1 MKRVLSIILLAA
13 MLTSLLPSFTLAAE
27 DGTVTVDFTTATITG
42 LNTADCTPPAKVEGE
57 GFAAVE
63 SETTTTK
70 GKQTARNFKS
80 AKINL
85 LYIQTAKQSW
95 ITHSTPKEAQWTIEV
110 DMKTTE
116 PGWYDISLVGGK
128 WYGAAAYYIYADGQY
143 AGFYDCYDSA
153 ANPNP
158 YVDTAETHLNTLYL
172 TPDENGKLKVMF
184 ALANMSGSYARFLAS
199 KLTLTPADEPDYE
212 TAELSVT
219 ETDTLIAGERVDFE
233 AKIVMSDGSA
243 LRFNGY
249 KDDRTADNSY
259 SISASVTGGESAEL
273 SGEVQDGIFKGTIE
287 ALKEGETTVT
297 VTAAVGEKNL
307 SMPVTVNVVEPSDP
321 VTVSIDMTK
330 NSIKYTNRTAPSKD
344 WITKGFDIVFDK
356 TTICSNS
363 QYTPH
368 EVNGVGVATLAT
380 RTGQNAPDDVWP
392 GSTDAISRNAMF
404 TIKKRIFGA
413 GYYAVYVQG
422 AKWYANSDF
431 AIYVNGQYA
440 GDYDFYKKDATSA
453 ELGEKKRLNTLYIPL
468 GDVEISFR
476 SRTRMYDPPM
486 FQPYLVELVPIEVQ
500 QAPTVEKIE
509 YTLPEDIYSGES
521 VDVKARVLMSDGSYR
536 SFGLT
541 NKGEADTQNCV
552 SSVTSS
558 DEDVAIVSDV
568 ISAQAVT
575 ADEISFKIN
584 AKSVGKAK
592 ASVTVKL
599 AGNEPYTEEIPFEVT
614 EKPKLETVKVSFDKN
629 VIPATRTAKVLLS
642 LVREGGSAWPEAD
655 GYEVEYESLTPAL
668 ADVDATGV
676 VTGKEPGNAEIKA
689 TVTAFD
695 CTVKSGSAVIVIEP
709 KPVLSSL
716 ELAIEKSGLIVGE
729 EAELFI
735 TAKMSDGVVDDQ
747 TSYVYEFDSMN
758 KEIATID
765 ENGKIKALSPGIATI
780 TVRTTGE
787 TGIPVL
793 GTFKLTVY
801 DGIPAY
807 EIDFTK
813 TVGKEDRGIPD
824 ISPGYTVLADK
835 GTVGTFRKFTYA
847 DSGRVMLHVMTSSGK
862 VWPEATDKNTAFA
875 FEINIPFESD
885 YAVSLKGGKWYAGAT
900 YSVFIDGVY
909 MGDHDFYM
917 DSDENSLTTGDFEP
931 LNMIHLDEGPHT
943 VMMYVRDYV
952 YKSGNYALLDT
963 LRFEPVAEI
972 SVGEIETSEQTS
984 YAVGEIARDAVG
996 LKMNSGTYHHF
1007 GPKNNGKMPDEDNK
1021 ITVTSSNPEVLEVTE
1036 PRYVIGKSEKQEYTI
1051 RAKSAGTAML
1061 TYSAV
1066 IDGEEVATRT
1076 VDVSVSEQELASA
1089 GARAEAEELC
1099 VGEATYLIAE
1109 PRLPGGRVL
1118 NEESVATTYRSLDE
1132 SIATVDGKLLTA
1144 HKTGNVTIEVSSVFN
1159 GKTTIGYLEIKI
1171 LEERIINISITA
1183 GGSRYIR
1190 LTDKENDTVP
1200 MYVTATNNRG
1210 ERYEIAGAD
1219 FEAKALAEDVAD
1231 VDEANNIIPKAEG
1244 EASFE
1249 LTVSIN
1255 GSIRTERASL
1265 TVVKGKSTATYMT
1278 AAKAQNA
1285 RENYKKY
1292 AWAKSGAETYI
1303 KAADKYVSRLDDLYA
1318 MIHSEGI
1325 PRSWSVGG
1333 EGDPDMYLCRYCGA
1347 DLMDLH
1353 GQFPWVNNALS
1364 RPWQVQCP
1372 ECKCLF
1378 PSNDFEKFYELGL
1391 NDYGEFD
1398 RMRALEAH
1406 RELFGDKSVTEPGA
1420 EHSAQWKK
1428 YYGYGVAGGYLTN
1441 NMYGTIP
1448 NTANGHRGLR
1458 EGETAETWGV
1468 DDSMGYVPS
1477 KADGTPYKYESNG
1490 VVERHTYVAEYLH
1503 SGVWRRIKGN
1513 DAAVTE
1519 AIDNCAYAYFY
1530 TGDKKYGRVAA
1541 VLIDRL
1547 ADFYHEYDISLYGN
1561 NVWNS
1566 DGGLNRGKTVGCIW
1580 ETSNASIFARA
1591 YDMIFD
1597 MYDDEGVLDYIREK
1611 AGNIKMRHAKLT
1623 PSQIRTN
1630 VEDGLLRTILSGLRD
1645 CSVSGNF
1652 GYPQQTNA
1660 ISAVVL
1666 DTYPNTAEWLDYL
1679 MAPGWKRT
1687 PECPGGGLL
1696 SQLVDDVDAD
1706 GQGNEGS
1713 EYNADWHTM
1722 LIRINEILADYG
1734 YEAANLYNNPK
1745 FVQMFYSNI
1754 PLMGAYTPQ
1763 IGDSDSTLGVG
1774 QWMGKE
1780 VAIAGWKK
1788 LRDPVFA
1795 QLLYALNGNTAEG
1808 LHYDDKQNKP
1818 EALEDEVREVIRQYG
1833 EFTPKSAVMT
1843 NFGFAALRS
1852 GADYTSNSTATTAT
1866 DTRRDTWMYFGTN
1879 NGHAH
1884 RDTLNLGMT
1893 AFGLNF
1899 MPDLGYPETT
1909 GSQPNRL
1916 QWVSNTLSH
1925 NTVMVN
1931 EIRQNINAEAR
1942 GNALHFDLGGKVQVM
1957 DVSASYVY
1965 PDTDEYRRSVITVEV
1980 DDENSYTVDFFR
1992 VLGGNDHLYSF
2003 HATSNNIRKHTGLE
2017 FDTVYDEN
2025 GQYVTGSQVD
2035 KNGEYKGSYAGID
2048 VPYGKDPNSPE
2059 STNYETVY
2067 PRGYTWIKNVDRD
2080 NTPADKVELDFEITD
2095 FKKTSSN
2102 PKGLGLH
2109 MTVLNGSNMKNGVNS
2124 EISIADGFPPNK
2136 ASNKQ
2141 IDKLKYVL
2149 IKNSGENLDT
2159 TFTTVFEP
2167 YRDTRYIESV
2177 DEMVLTADKS
2187 AASGSAAR
2195 ALKIVHTS
2203 GRVDYVFYSTDNTVT
2218 YTVTDDGRDISFRGF
2233 AGVYTIADGVN
2244 TYKYVCDGDI
2254 IGEPTRRKAG
2264 ISGIVRGF
2272 TDTLSERNFIS
2283 LAPLSPVSEEEL
2295 ADIVGRFVFVDNG
2308 ETGRSG
2314 TWEILGA
2321 EEKDGNIMLDV
2332 GRITTVRKYTKATDF
2347 SAGYDFI
2354 IEAGQKA
2361 YIPLSYSDDNAP
2373 EFVSVPS
2380 EISTSAGS
2388 NISVT
2393 VKAESR
2399 NAEEASA
2406 MVYSFGV
2413 SPRGASIDASTGKI
2427 TWKPDASQVG
2437 RNHFAVTA
2445 RDVFGREST
2454 AHFYIEVYGSTTSN
2468 PETGESQPAGD
2479 SGTTGTTTPAGGGG
2493 GGTTPTDKPDD
2504 KTNADG
2510 SDTSSESGENEGNTD
2525 NTSTENNSLRF
2536 TDLASHAWAEEAIG
2550 ALATDGII
2558 KGTSANTFSPAA
2570 NITRA
2575 DFALLLVRAFN
2586 LTSDDAENF
2595 ADVTASDYFATELAI
2610 ARNNGIISG
2619 VGENKFAPRNTIT
2632 RQDMMVI
2639 VYRALQTLDVGL
2651 GVYDEPQNADYAT
2664 IAEYAKP
2671 AVTALIGANLVNG
2684 KNGRIAPTDYTTR
2697 AEVAV
2702 LIKRILDYVK

>member
-1 MKRVLSIILLAA
+1 
-13 MLTSLLPSFTLAAE
+13 MLVSLLPSFTLAAD
-27 DGTVTVDFTTATITG
+27 DGTVTIDFISETVSIINSKAPYTPPSGVDGDNFTTVDAESTTVSGKNSARRFRKSGGFNADIIYVSTAMNPW
-42 LNTADCTPPAKVEGE
+42 LNHNTP
-57 GFAAVE
+57 
-63 SETTTTK
+63 S
-70 GKQTARNFKS
+70 
-80 AKINL
+80 
-85 LYIQTAKQSW
+85 
-95 ITHSTPKEAQWTIEV
+95 EAQWTIEV
-110 DMKTTE
+110 DMETTE
-116 PGWYDISLVGGK
+116 PGWYDIFFTSGSYACG
-128 WYGAAAYYIYADGQY
+128 AAYYIYADGQY
-143 AGFYDCYDSA
+143 AGYYDCYATVPDVNGSPVEDA
-153 ANPNP
+153 P
-158 YVDTAETHLNTLYL
+158 VKLNTLYL
-172 TPDENGKLKVMF
+172 TPDENGKVKVMF
-184 ALANMSGSYARFLAS
+184 ALAKMSGSHARLILKELKF
-199 KLTLTPADEPDYE
+199 TPADEPDYE
-212 TAELSVT
+212 EAALSVT
-219 ETDTLIAGERVDFE
+219 EPDTLIAGERVDFE
-233 AKIVMSDGSA
+233 AKIAMPDGSA

-249 KDDRTADNSY
+249 KDDRTTDNSY
-259 SISASVTGGESAEL
+259 SISASVKEGESAAL

-287 ALKEGETTVT
+287 ALKAGETTVT
-297 VTAAVGEKNL
+297 VTATIGKRTL
-307 SMPVTVNVVEPSDP
+307 SVPVTVNVVEPSAP

-344 WITKGFDIVFDK
+344 WITTGFDIVFDK
-356 TTICSNS
+356 TTTCANS

-380 RTGQNAPDDVWP
+380 RTGQKSPNNVWP
-392 GSTDAISRNAMF
+392 GSTDTISRNAMF

-440 GDYDFYKKDATSA
+440 GDYNFYKEGAESA

-476 SRTRMYDPPM
+476 SRTQMYDPPM

-509 YTLPEDIYSGES
+509 YTLPKDIYAGES
-521 VDVKARVLMSDGSYR
+521 VDVKARILMSDGSCR

-541 NKGEADTQNCV
+541 DKGEADTENCV

-558 DEDVAIVSDV
+558 DEDVATVSDV

-575 ADEISFKIN
+575 ADEVSFKIN
-584 AKSVGKAK
+584 AKSVGKAT
-592 ASVTVKL
+592 ANVTVKI
-599 AGNEPYTEEIPFEVT
+599 AGNDPYTEEIPFEVT
-614 EKPKLETVKVSFDKN
+614 EKPKLETVKISFDKN
-629 VIPATRTAKVLLS
+629 VIPATRTAKASLT
-642 LVREGGSAWPEAD
+642 LVREDGSAWPEAD
-655 GYEVEYESLTPAL
+655 GYEVVYESLTPAL
-668 ADVDATGV
+668 ADVDANGV

-695 CTVKSGSAVIVIEP
+695 GTVRSGSAGIVIEP
-709 KPVLSSL
+709 KPILSSL

-729 EAELFI
+729 EAELSV
-735 TAKMSDGVVDDQ
+735 TAKMSDGVVADP
-747 TSYVYEFDSMN
+747 TSYTYEFDSMN

-765 ENGKIKALSPGIATI
+765 GNGKIKALSPGIATI

-793 GTFKLTVY
+793 GTFKLTVH

-813 TVGKEDRGIPD
+813 TVGREDREIPD

-835 GTVGTFRKFTYA
+835 GTVRTFRKFTYA

-862 VWPEATDKNTAFA
+862 VWPEAAADKSTAFA
-875 FEINIPFESD
+875 FEIDIPFESD
-885 YAVSLKGGKWYAGAT
+885 YAVLLKGGKWYAGAT

-917 DSDENSLTTGDFEP
+917 DTDENSLTTGDFEP

-952 YKSGNYALLDT
+952 YKNGNYALLDT

-972 SVGEIETSEQTS
+972 SAGEIEAREQTS
-984 YAVGEIARDAVG
+984 YAVGEIVSDAVG
-996 LKMNSGTYHHF
+996 LKMSNDTYHHF
-1007 GPKNNGKMPDEDNK
+1007 GPKNDGSMPDADNK
-1021 ITVTSSNPEVLEVTE
+1021 ITVTSSNPEVVEVTE

-1051 RAKSAGTAML
+1051 SAKNAGTATL

-1066 IDGEEVATRT
+1066 IEGEEVAKRT
-1076 VDVSVSEQELASA
+1076 VDVSVSEQELVST

-1099 VGEATYLIAE
+1099 AGEATYLVAE
-1109 PRLPGGRVL
+1109 PRLPDGRGL
-1118 NEESVATTYRSLDE
+1118 NEESVVTTYRSLDE
-1132 SIATVDGKLLTA
+1132 SIATVEGKLLTA
-1144 HKTGNVTIEVSSVFN
+1144 HKAGVVTIEVSSVFN
-1159 GKTTIGYLEIKI
+1159 GKTTTGYLELEI
-1171 LEERIINISITA
+1171 LEERIINISVTA
-1183 GGSRYIR
+1183 GGSKYIR

-1210 ERYEIAGAD
+1210 ERYEITGAD
-1219 FEAKALAEDVAD
+1219 FEAKSLTEDIAD

-1249 LTVSIN
+1249 LTVSIK
-1255 GSIRTERASL
+1255 GSIRTERADL
-1265 TVVKGKSTATYMT
+1265 AVVKGKSAATYMT

-1292 AWAKSGAETYI
+1292 AWAKSGAEAYI
-1303 KAADKYVSRLDDLYA
+1303 KEADKYVSRLDELYD

-1347 DLMDLH
+1347 DLMNLH
-1353 GQFPWVNNALS
+1353 GQFPWVHNALS

-1372 ECKCLF
+1372 ECKRLF

-1406 RELFGDKSVTEPGA
+1406 REMFGDKSVTEPGA

-1441 NMYGTIP
+1441 NLYDTIP

-1458 EGETAETWGV
+1458 EGETVETWGV

-1503 SGVWRRIKGN
+1503 SGVWRWINDN

-1541 VLIDRL
+1541 ILIDRL

-1561 NVWNS
+1561 KVWNS
-1566 DGGLNRGKTVGCIW
+1566 DGSLNIGKTVGCIW
-1580 ETSNASIFARA
+1580 ETGNATIFARA

-1597 MYDDEGVLDYIREK
+1597 MYDDEIVLGYIREK

-1666 DTYPNTAEWLDYL
+1666 DTYPETAEWLDYL

-1687 PECPGGGLL
+1687 PECPGGGMI

-1713 EYNADWHTM
+1713 DYNVDWHTM

-1734 YEAANLYNNPK
+1734 YEDANLYNNPK

-1754 PLMGAYTPQ
+1754 PLVGAYTPQ
-1763 IGDSDSTLGVG
+1763 IGDTDSTLGVG
-1774 QWMGKE
+1774 QWVRQEM
-1780 VAIAGWKK
+1780 AIAGWKK
-1788 LRDPVFA
+1788 LRDPIFA
-1795 QLLYALNGNTAEG
+1795 QLLYMLNGNTAEG
-1808 LHYDDKQNKP
+1808 LHYDDKHNNP
-1818 EALEDEVREVIRQYG
+1818 ESLEDEVREVIEQYG

-1879 NGHAH
+1879 DGHAH

-1909 GSQPNRL
+1909 GTQPNRL
-1916 QWVSNTLSH
+1916 QWVSSTISH

-1931 EIRQNINAEAR
+1931 EIQQRLNAEAR
-1942 GNALHFDLGGKVQVM
+1942 GNALHFDLGEKVQVM

-2003 HATSNNIRKHTGLE
+2003 HATSNNIREHTGLE
-2017 FDTVYDEN
+2017 FDTVYEN
-2025 GQYVTGSQVD
+2025 GEYVTGAQVD
-2035 KNGEYKGSYAGID
+2035 ENGEYKGSYAGID

-2059 STNYETVY
+2059 STTYETVY

-2080 NTPADKVELDFEITD
+2080 NSPADKVELDFEITD

-2109 MTVLNGSNMKNGVNS
+2109 MTVLNGSNMKDGVSS

-2167 YRDTRYIESV
+2167 YRNTRYIESV
-2177 DEMVLTADKS
+2177 DEMVLSADKS
-2187 AASGSAAR
+2187 ATSGSAAR

-2233 AGVYTIADGVN
+2233 VGVYTIQNGVN

-2254 IGEPTRRKAG
+2254 IGEPTNRKPG
-2264 ISGIVRGF
+2264 ISGIVMGF
-2272 TDTLSERNFIS
+2272 TDTLSESNFIS
-2283 LAPLSPVSEEEL
+2283 LAPLSSVSDEEL
-2295 ADIVGRFVFVDNG
+2295 ENITGRFVFVDNG

-2314 TWEILGA
+2314 AWEILGA
-2321 EEKDGNIMLDV
+2321 EKKDGNIVLDV

-2380 EISTSAGS
+2380 EISTSVGS
-2388 NISVT
+2388 SISVV
-2393 VKAESR
+2393 VKADSR
-2399 NAEEASA
+2399 NPEETTT
-2406 MVYSFGV
+2406 MVYSLEV
-2413 SPRGASIDASTGKI
+2413 SPRGATINASTGEI
-2427 TWKPDASQVG
+2427 TWKPTSSQVG
-2437 RNHFAVTA
+2437 NNHFAVTA
-2445 RDVFGREST
+2445 VDDLGREST
-2454 AHFYIEVYGSTTSN
+2454 VHFYITVYGSTTS
-2468 PETGESQPAGD
+2468 
-2479 SGTTGTTTPAGGGG
+2479 GTSGGGG
-2493 GGTTPTDKPDD
+2493 GGETATPTIPTTPDKDDEGTTTTSAPSTEGND
-2504 KTNADG
+2504 KTD
-2510 SDTSSESGENEGNTD
+2510 ENVRFIDLGN
-2525 NTSTENNSLRF
+2525 
-2536 TDLASHAWAEEAIG
+2536 HAWAEDSIN
-2550 ALATDGII
+2550 ALADEGII
-2558 KGTSANTFSPAA
+2558 KGTSENTFSPAA

-2575 DFALLLVRAFN
+2575 DFAILLVRAFK
-2586 LTSDDAENF
+2586 LTSDNQDNF
-2595 ADVTASDYFATELAI
+2595 TDVADSDYFAKELAI
-2610 ARNNGIISG
+2610 ARNTGIVNGIG
-2619 VGENKFAPRNTIT
+2619 DNKYAPRNTIT

-2639 VYRALQTLDVGL
+2639 VYRAMQKL
-2651 GVYDEPQNADYAT
+2651 GVELEIADVEYADFADVADYAQD
-2664 IAEYAKP
+2664 
-2671 AVTALIGANLVNG
+2671 AVKALITAGLVNG
-2684 KNGRIAPTDYTTR
+2684 KSGKIAPTDYTTR

-2702 LIKRILDYVK
+2702 LIKRILDYTK